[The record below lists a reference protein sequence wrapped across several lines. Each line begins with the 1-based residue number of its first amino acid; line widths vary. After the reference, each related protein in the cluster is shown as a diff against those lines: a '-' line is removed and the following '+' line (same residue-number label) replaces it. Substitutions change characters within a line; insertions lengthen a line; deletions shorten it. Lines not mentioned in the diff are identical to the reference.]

1 MKAVALGGRLC
12 DGLLCFITILMQM
25 SKVVVSEDDD
35 QGCCTWWQS
44 V

>member
-25 SKVVVSEDDD
+25 SKVVVSEDENEG
-35 QGCCTWWQS
+35 GCSCWQI